1 MKTLTTIL
9 LTLVAVA
16 INKCSSSDNQELKEN
31 LAIEYQ
37 ASTRGSQSKLI
48 IKNDSLIVMEEGR
61 NESVN
66 YYQLSNKDWNALVK
80 EVNKIDKEKVKTY
93 KAPTNKRAT
102 DAARTTQI
110 KVIYKGEVYESDLF
124 DEGNPPA
131 EIKNL
136 VDKVAAIYLKN
147 QKEKK

>member
-9 LTLVAVA
+9 VTCVAVA
-16 INKCSSSDNQELKEN
+16 INKCSSSDTRELKEN

-61 NESVN
+61 KESVN
-66 YYQLSNKDWNALVK
+66 YYPLSNKEWNALVK
-80 EVNKIDKEKVKTY
+80 EVNKIDRDKVKTY

-110 KVIYKGEVYESDLF
+110 KVVYKGEVYESDLF
-124 DEGNPPA
+124 DEGHPPA
-131 EIKNL
+131 EIKSL
-136 VDKVAAIYLKN
+136 VDKVADLYLKT
-147 QKEKK
+147 QKNKK